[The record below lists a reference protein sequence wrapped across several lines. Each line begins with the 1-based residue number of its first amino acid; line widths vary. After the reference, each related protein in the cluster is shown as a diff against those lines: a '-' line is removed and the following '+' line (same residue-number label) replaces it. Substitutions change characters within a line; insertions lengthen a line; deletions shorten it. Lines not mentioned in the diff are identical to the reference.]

1 MEQILI
7 QYRNSQTL
15 LKNRI
20 AEIRL
25 QMRDPM
31 LSAAQSDALEARR
44 RMLVE
49 EVYEQEQIIQCISEY
64 LSEKSDAEGNG
75 DVSCA

>member
-20 AEIRL
+20 AEIRMR
-25 QMRDPM
+25 MRDPM
-31 LSAAQSDALEARR
+31 LSAAESDALEARR

-49 EVYEQEQIIQCISEY
+49 EVYEQEQIIQSICAY
-64 LSEKSDAEGNG
+64 VSEKSDAEGNG